1 MAARGWAG
9 RLAACSAERSP
20 TGPWGSK
27 SSLMIASAVASA
39 PAWSAKSCIGENN
52 EQAPNGP
59 TPGSSFAISSNLPA
73 GSSMHC
79 VLPTATGRS
88 LELASGISTRFMHQ
102 GVSSTPIQSP
112 RQQRPPTTATRS
124 PGCRIGKPSMRSRW
138 IRSKASASLRSRSTI
153 ELDCMRFMA
162 GSLSTS
168 REHRRSALRVQ
179 PRSRTPAQP
188 SLSMPL

>member
-1 MAARGWAG
+1 MATRGWAG
-9 RLAACSAERSP
+9 GSAGCSTEPSP
-20 TGPWGSK
+20 TGLWGSN

-59 TPGSSFAISSNLPA
+59 TPASSFAINSNLPA

-79 VLPTATGRS
+79 VLPTAPARS
-88 LELASGISTRFMHQ
+88 SASEPGITTRFMHQ

-138 IRSKASASLRSRSTI
+138 TRSKASASLRSRSTI

-168 REHRRSALRVQ
+168 CEHRRSAPRVQ